1 MVIKWIIGISK
12 VMFISASQGQE
23 KNMKNTTKERKKIIP
38 WSGLSLWL

>member
-23 KNMKNTTKERKKIIP
+23 KNMKNTTKKK
-38 WSGLSLWL
+38 GKK